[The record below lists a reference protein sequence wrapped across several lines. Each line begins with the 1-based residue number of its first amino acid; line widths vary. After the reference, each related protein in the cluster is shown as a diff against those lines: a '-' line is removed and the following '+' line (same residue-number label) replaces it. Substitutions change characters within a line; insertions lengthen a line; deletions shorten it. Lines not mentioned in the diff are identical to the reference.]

1 MVRSV
6 RAQDG
11 GHRDAF
17 SVPFSFGNELGKDE
31 RNVDGDKS
39 IIAGEGFFVMGDV
52 RECWIQTAEQS

>member
-6 RAQDG
+6 RAEDG

-17 SVPFSFGNELGKDE
+17 EVPFSFGNELGKDE

-39 IIAGEGFFVMGDV
+39 IIAEELFYDERCERMPD
-52 RECWIQTAEQS
+52 SNS